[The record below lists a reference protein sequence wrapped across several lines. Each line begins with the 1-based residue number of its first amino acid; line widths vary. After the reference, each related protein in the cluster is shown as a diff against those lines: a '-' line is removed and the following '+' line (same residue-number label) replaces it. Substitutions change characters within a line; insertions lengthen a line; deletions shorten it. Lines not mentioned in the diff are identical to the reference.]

1 MVRMPLPLA
10 HSGSR
15 RGLLTASAAMR
26 NKAGGIIGIDL
37 GTTNSCVSIMEGS
50 SPKVLENSEGMRAT
64 PSIVA
69 LTSDGQRL
77 VGIPAKR
84 QAVTNP
90 ENTVFA
96 TKRLIGRR
104 FDDEAT
110 QKDMKN
116 LPYKVVKGGNGDAWV
131 EMGGEKYSP
140 SQMGAFVLEKMKET
154 AESYAGGTVSQA
166 VVTVPAYFNDS
177 QRQATKDAGKIAG
190 LDVQRVINE
199 PTAAALAFGMEAKDG
214 Q

>member
-1 MVRMPLPLA
+1 MRVPTLGQRCLA
-10 HSGSR
+10 TSTALRSTAGS
-15 RGLLTASAAMR
+15 
-26 NKAGGIIGIDL
+26 IIGIDV
-37 GTTNSCVSIMEGS
+37 GTTNSCVSVMEGS
-50 SPKVLENSEGMRAT
+50 TPKVLENSEGMRTT
-64 PSIVA
+64 PSVIA

-77 VGIPAKR
+77 VGVPAKR

-104 FDDEAT
+104 FDDAAT

-116 LPYKVVKGGNGDAWV
+116 LPYKVVKGRNGDAWV

-154 AESYAGGTVSQA
+154 AESYAGGTV
-166 VVTVPAYFNDS
+166 P
-177 QRQATKDAGKIAG
+177 
-190 LDVQRVINE
+190 
-199 PTAAALAFGMEAKDG
+199 
-214 Q
+214 